1 MVERDAMDV
10 MGVFIMLI
18 TVFSIAWPGRRYCT
32 ARAVFC
38 RRAGC
43 KRGTLSEKF
52 ALKNISVIFYNFIER
67 LYLYSKQELQII
79 LFNPNL
85 KT

>member
-1 MVERDAMDV
+1 MTVFVLPAKVESVV

-52 ALKNISVIFYNFIER
+52 ALKNISVI
-67 LYLYSKQELQII
+67 
-79 LFNPNL
+79 
-85 KT
+85 